1 MLQVVL
7 TNDCREK
14 TIPMASLA
22 SLQQSTEMISQKI
35 GDPEVPFILQT
46 VKDQLSSS
54 SLLQASLIASGL
66 SVWPPPSPPGSQTR
80 MCRSRSP
87 LKQEEVGR
95 WRSILFQPEQ
105 LKPPRVVS
113 QGCDGAKVTFQW
125 GKWFTWFHIN
135 HFFENYL
142 IYMYTIHALEK
153 HQLEFQTRF
162 RLTSI

>member
-1 MLQVVL
+1 MFTCSLDQSPPDPVGSAAGRANIL
-7 TNDCREK
+7 PLYIGIFCGNGRFFPGEK
-14 TIPMASLA
+14 RKNRKSKSKLA
-22 SLQQSTEMISQKI
+22 FSEQEPKEMTSQKI

-105 LKPPRVVS
+105 LQPPRVVS

-125 GKWFTWFHIN
+125 
-135 HFFENYL
+135 
-142 IYMYTIHALEK
+142 
-153 HQLEFQTRF
+153 
-162 RLTSI
+162 